1 MMETKAKVLQALQK
15 TQQAIDKLAS
25 IELTSDIESADVMIQ
40 LRVVY
45 NSMVEHKATLQ
56 TVYDSM

>member
-1 MMETKAKVLQALQK
+1 METKAKVLQALQK